1 MTPAM
6 DRRVRVSHFAVPL
19 AVLLTAC
26 APAQQSS
33 DPGSITP
40 QGSDQVADAAA
51 ISAEIRELLAT
62 ATQAWNRGELDG
74 YLRMFTDDPSL
85 TYIGPDGEMRRG
97 KAALRGR
104 LEEAYFPA
112 MGEADDLSLDEI
124 EVRPLAPGHAVV
136 TGRYTTYEP
145 GFDSQPVTGQGW
157 FSMVLRMEV
166 GGWRVTHQHSS

>member
-1 MTPAM
+1 M
-6 DRRVRVSHFAVPL
+6 DRWVRVSHYAVPL
-19 AVLLTAC
+19 VALFTAC
-26 APAQQSS
+26 APAQQASE
-33 DPGSITP
+33 PGSLTP
-40 QGSDQVADAAA
+40 EGSNSVADAAA
-51 ISAEIRELLAT
+51 VSAEIRELLAT

-74 YLRMFTDDPSL
+74 YLRIFTDDPSL

-97 KAALRGR
+97 KGALRER
-104 LEEAYFPA
+104 LQETYFPE

-124 EVRPLAPGHAVV
+124 EVKPMAPGHAVV

-157 FSMVLRMEV
+157 FSLVLRMEV